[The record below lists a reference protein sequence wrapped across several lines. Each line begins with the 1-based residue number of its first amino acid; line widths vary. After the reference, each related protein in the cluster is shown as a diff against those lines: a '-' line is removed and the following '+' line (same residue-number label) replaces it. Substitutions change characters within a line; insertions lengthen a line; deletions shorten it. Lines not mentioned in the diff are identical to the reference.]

1 MENGK
6 KKILMVLTGGTICSV
21 INGTVKVQ
29 GAGTGTVLESA
40 FRSSGSVFGDDV
52 SFECT
57 ENYGIFSENMTVE
70 KWNFLL
76 AKLRGSAAIRDTA
89 ASRGSYKSLKGK
101 KAEKPE
107 NVFDGIIILHGT
119 DTLAYSAA
127 LFSVLMR
134 DMGVPVFLVSS
145 NESLE
150 KDSAN
155 GKANFITAVEC
166 ICMGIKP
173 NVYVTYK
180 NGKRMYLHLAA
191 RLTQCRNYDDKF
203 YSKGMVN
210 ITDITPETAEK
221 YFKKLKTA
229 KRSSADGTL
238 TVDMFAKW
246 QLKNAVLKIE
256 PYTGLDYSRISLAGV
271 KAVLHGTYHS
281 GTVCTETTEKC
292 AEYSGNSILTLL
304 DRCKKIPVY
313 IAPADLSGITY
324 DTVPVILKHKA
335 DGVYFVNG
343 FTNEMA
349 YIKLLVANSYPPL
362 KNRVNE
368 FTASEYNGEKV
379 DKITFYP

>member
-1 MENGK
+1 MKNGK

-21 INGTVKVQ
+21 IKGGVKVQ
-29 GAGTGTVLESA
+29 GTGTGTVLESA
-40 FRSSGSVFGDDV
+40 FRSSASVFRDDV
-52 SFECT
+52 IFEST

-76 AKLRGSAAIRDTA
+76 EKLRGSAAIRDTA
-89 ASRGSYKSLKGK
+89 ASRGSYKSLKSK
-101 KAEKPE
+101 KAENTE

-127 LFSVLMR
+127 LFSILMR

-145 NESLE
+145 NEALE

-166 ICMGIKP
+166 ICMGIEP

-180 NGKRMYLHLAA
+180 NGKNMYLHLAS
-191 RLTQCRNYDDKF
+191 RLMQCRNYTDRF
-203 YSKGMVN
+203 YSKGMLN
-210 ITDITPETAEK
+210 ITDITPENAQK

-229 KRSSADGTL
+229 KRNSADDTL
-238 TVDMFAKW
+238 AVDMFARW
-246 QLKNAVLKIE
+246 QLKNAVLKTE
-256 PYTGLDYSRISLAGV
+256 PYTGLDYSRINLAGV

-292 AEYSGNSILTLL
+292 TEYSDYSILALL

-313 IAPADLSGITY
+313 IAPADLSGIIY
-324 DTVPVILKHKA
+324 ETVTEIMKHRA
-335 DGVYFVNG
+335 DGVYFING
-343 FTNEMA
+343 FTNEMT
-349 YIKLLVANSYPPL
+349 YIKLLVAYSYPPL

-379 DKITFYP
+379 GKITFYP